1 MMSSLLIQKREHLQ
15 NEKRH
20 PKKENATPPH
30 SEKPLKPAAIIL
42 HFIGT
47 LKRDMEADKLMGID
61 WIELKFQQ
69 LFENFF
75 FQKKKK
81 KKHCNLKTT

>member
-1 MMSSLLIQKREHLQ
+1 MSSLLIQKREYLWD
-15 NEKRH
+15 EKRYS
-20 PKKENATPPH
+20 KKENAILLYFEGPFG
-30 SEKPLKPAAIIL
+30 SAAIIFY
-42 HFIGT
+42 FIGT